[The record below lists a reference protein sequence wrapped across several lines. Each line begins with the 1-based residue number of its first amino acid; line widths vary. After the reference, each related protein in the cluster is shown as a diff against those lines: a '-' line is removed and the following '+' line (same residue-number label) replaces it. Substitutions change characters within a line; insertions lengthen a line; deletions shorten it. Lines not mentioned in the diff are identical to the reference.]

1 MKRSTFF
8 LFIAMLLALAACNGD
23 KIEQQREQYMEE
35 VQLRLKVIEDK
46 ILALRERVEL
56 PETLNKEQF
65 RAGIDA
71 LGKVQNQAEQ
81 KLEELKSTGDAEWQ
95 RVKAEL
101 DSLMTVVERTYEN
114 TRSY

>member
-1 MKRSTFF
+1 MKRTTIMYGLLT
-8 LFIAMLLALAACNGD
+8 LFALVACNND
-23 KIEQQREQYMEE
+23 KIEQQREQYVEE
-35 VQLRLKVIEDK
+35 VQLRLKVIEDN

-65 RAGIDA
+65 RAGIDE

-81 KLEELKSTGDAEWQ
+81 KLEELKSAGDAEWEH
-95 RVKAEL
+95 VKAEL